1 MRWDTGSGRGERDVK
16 RAHFKK
22 WLNWSWALL
31 YAAVLTVTVTLV
43 ARSNHGGIAE
53 QTEEKTTLT
62 FRHFWIAEHDRPML
76 DIFEDV
82 VRQYESSHPNVKV
95 NFEGMDQTIHREQ
108 KLKSEMVTGAPPDM
122 FVLFGGA
129 EIEPYIRSNRL
140 MDLTAFVQENG
151 LEKEF
156 KDLKLWTYDQR
167 IYGLPIEGNAEPLY
181 VNTEIFNKLGL
192 ALPETLSQLNEAV
205 TVLKASGYIPFA
217 LGNEDRWPAA
227 VFAHYLM
234 DRYSGP
240 EQIDGIVQGNGGAVF
255 DNDGYLKAFEQLAE
269 WGKEGAFG
277 PDPNGLSTEEA
288 IGLFTHGKAAMY
300 LNGNWDITL
309 FHNEKAPPD
318 FQNKVG
324 VLPFPALHPGGERS
338 IAGGYTFGI
347 GLSSNLTAAQQK
359 AALELMKAFYSE
371 DVQKRIVYEGLRIP
385 SMRIDFDA
393 QKTGP
398 VFTQVT
404 GLMEQEAQTFA
415 PYDNILSPE
424 VKWSFLAAV
433 EETISRRIAPDE
445 ALRRMDDSLRRYW
458 SLRSSS
464 GLK

>member
-1 MRWDTGSGRGERDVK
+1 MK
-16 RAHFKK
+16 RVRVKK

-43 ARSNHGGIAE
+43 ARSNHGGIEEETA
-53 QTEEKTTLT
+53 EKTTLT

-76 DIFEDV
+76 NIFEDV

-108 KLKSEMVTGAPPDM
+108 KLKSEMVTGTPPDM

-140 MDLTAFVQENG
+140 MDLTEFVKNNH

-156 KDLKLWTYDQR
+156 KDLKLWTYNQR

-192 ALPETLSQLNEAV
+192 ALPETLTQLNEAV
-205 TVLKASGYIPFA
+205 KVLKENGYIPFA

-234 DRYSGP
+234 DRFSGP
-240 EQIDGIVQGNGGAVF
+240 NQIDGIVQGEAGAVF
-255 DNDGYLKAFEQLAE
+255 DNGGYLKAFEQLAE

-277 PDPNGLSTEEA
+277 PSPNSLSTEEA
-288 IGLFTHGKAAMY
+288 IDLFTHGKAAMY

-309 FHNEKAPPD
+309 FHNEKAPPE
-318 FQNKVG
+318 FQDKVG

-359 AALELMKAFYSE
+359 AALELMQSFYSE

-385 SMRIDFDA
+385 SMRIDFDTR
-393 QKTGP
+393 QTGA

-404 GLMEQEAQTFA
+404 GLMEQPARTFA

-424 VKWSFLAAV
+424 VKWSFLAVV
-433 EETISRRIAPDE
+433 EEVINGQTAPGD
-445 ALRRMDDSLRRYW
+445 ALVRLDDSLRQYW
-458 SLRSSS
+458 NLRRSSAA
-464 GLK
+464 K